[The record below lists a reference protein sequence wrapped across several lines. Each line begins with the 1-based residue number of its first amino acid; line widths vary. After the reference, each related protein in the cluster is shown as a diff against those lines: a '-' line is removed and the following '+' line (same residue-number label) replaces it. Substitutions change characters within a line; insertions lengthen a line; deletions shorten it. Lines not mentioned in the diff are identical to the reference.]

1 MIDVSPAKLKQAIE
15 KSAWSFREVGEG
27 VYKYMPYSIWW
38 NHLRDKQ
45 RHAVSEQIVS
55 TLTSYNGT
63 VEAIDFAELDRR
75 LTQGGDPVEVVE
87 QYVREL
93 IGDEL

>member
-1 MIDVSPAKLKQAIE
+1 M
-15 KSAWSFREVGEG
+15 
-27 VYKYMPYSIWW
+27 
-38 NHLRDKQ
+38 
-45 RHAVSEQIVS
+45 S